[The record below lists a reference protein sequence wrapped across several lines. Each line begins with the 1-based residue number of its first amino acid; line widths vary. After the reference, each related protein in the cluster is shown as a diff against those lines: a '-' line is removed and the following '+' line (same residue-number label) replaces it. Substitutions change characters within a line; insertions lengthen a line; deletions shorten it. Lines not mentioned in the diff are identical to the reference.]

1 MVAVSGQFKIDRASP
16 LPVYAQLADQIRLLV
31 RRGALSPGDPLPTV
45 RELAVALGIN
55 ANTVTRVY
63 RDLQQEGLLR
73 LERGLGTFVQAL
85 QREPTLVDRDY
96 QRIVKR
102 TRSWWRSVESPGSQR
117 ASSRNSWTV
126 SGRRPIVKGRGN
138 PIANLIVLA
147 TAILRIS

>member
-1 MVAVSGQFKIDRASP
+1 MSGRFNVDRASP
-16 LPVYAQLADQIRLLV
+16 LPVYVQLAEQIRLLV

-73 LERGLGTFVQAL
+73 LERGLGTFVQSQ
-85 QREPTLVDRDY
+85 QREATLVDRDY

-102 TRSWWRSVESPGSQR
+102 TRELVALCRESR
-117 ASSRNSWTV
+117 LTARE
-126 SGRRPIVKGRGN
+126 
-138 PIANLIVLA
+138 LA
-147 TAILRIS
+147 QLVDGVWKEVDREG

>member
-1 MVAVSGQFKIDRASP
+1 MSGPFRIDRASP
-16 LPVYAQLADQIRLLV
+16 LPVYVQLAEQIRLLV

-45 RELAVALGIN
+45 RELALALGIN

-73 LERGLGTFVQAL
+73 LERGLGTFVQRQ

-102 TRSWWRSVESPGSQR
+102 TRELVALCRESGLTAR
-117 ASSRNSWTV
+117 E
-126 SGRRPIVKGRGN
+126 
-138 PIANLIVLA
+138 LA
-147 TAILRIS
+147 QLVDGVWKEADREG

>member
-1 MVAVSGQFKIDRASP
+1 VLGQVRIDRASP
-16 LPVYAQLADQIRLLV
+16 LPVYVQLAEQIRLLV

-73 LERGLGTFVQAL
+73 LERGLGTFVAPQ
-85 QREPTLVDRDY
+85 QRETTLADRDY

-102 TRSWWRSVESPGSQR
+102 TRELVALSRESGLTAR
-117 ASSRNSWTV
+117 E
-126 SGRRPIVKGRGN
+126 
-138 PIANLIVLA
+138 LA
-147 TAILRIS
+147 QLLEGIWKEVDREG